1 MPAIQIGT
9 FTAQYQ
15 PDGDDVRQGPDG
27 SGEAV
32 LTYKVTSAGFT
43 LSSIPNPLSPHPAYP
58 ALKLYEAQAKREPG
72 NVMAVT
78 CTYRGVIVG
87 NKYTYSQQEFSVNTS
102 AEPVETH
109 PRFAFPV
116 NNPPVSP
123 TELATI
129 QKFLDNNTV
138 PVYTKAVG
146 GATDAGVL
154 LYNKKRRGI
163 DSFLN
168 IGGTYKLTYIQDN
181 IPSIYSGIGNII
193 LSPPLAPVLP
203 GDRNYLYTA
212 INWRKQGGVVTVSEE
227 YTMSGI
233 AGWDPDL
240 YSLFKR

>member
-102 AEPVETH
+102 ADPVETH
-109 PRFAFPV
+109 PSFAFPA

-129 QKFLDNNTV
+129 QKYLDNNTV
-138 PVYTKAVG
+138 PVYTIAVA
-146 GATDAGVL
+146 GATAAGVT
-154 LYNKKRRGI
+154 LYKKKRRGI
-163 DSFLN
+163 DSYLN
-168 IGGTYKLTYIQDN
+168 IGGIYKLTYIQDD
-181 IPSIYSGIGNII
+181 IPSAYGGVGKITI
-193 LSPPLAPVLP
+193 SPPLGPIPP
-203 GDRNYLYTA
+203 GNRNYLYSGLS
-212 INWRKQGGVVTVSEE
+212 WRKQGGVVTVNEE
-227 YTMSGI
+227 YTMSGLG
-233 AGWDPDL
+233 GWDPDL
-240 YSLFKR
+240 YDFNL

>member
-87 NKYTYSQQEFSVNTS
+87 NKYTY
-102 AEPVETH
+102 
-109 PRFAFPV
+109 
-116 NNPPVSP
+116 
-123 TELATI
+123 
-129 QKFLDNNTV
+129 
-138 PVYTKAVG
+138 
-146 GATDAGVL
+146 
-154 LYNKKRRGI
+154 
-163 DSFLN
+163 
-168 IGGTYKLTYIQDN
+168 
-181 IPSIYSGIGNII
+181 
-193 LSPPLAPVLP
+193 
-203 GDRNYLYTA
+203 
-212 INWRKQGGVVTVSEE
+212 
-227 YTMSGI
+227 
-233 AGWDPDL
+233 
-240 YSLFKR
+240 

>member
-87 NKYTYSQQEFSVNTS
+87 NKYTYSQQEFSATTS
-102 AEPVETH
+102 AEPIETH
-109 PRFAFPV
+109 PTFSDPV
-116 NNPPVSP
+116 AAPPVSP

-138 PVYTKAVG
+138 PVYTIATT
-146 GATDAGVL
+146 GATAAGVT

-163 DSFLN
+163 DSYFN
-168 IGGTYKLTYIQDN
+168 VGGTYKLTYIQAD
-181 IPSIYSGIGNII
+181 IPDGYNAIGKITI
-193 LSPPLAPVLP
+193 APPLAPIPP
-203 GDRNYLYTA
+203 GNRNYLYTGLS
-212 INWRKQGGVVTVSEE
+212 WRKQGGVVTVSEE
-227 YTMSGI
+227 YTMSGFN
-233 AGWDPDL
+233 GWDSDL
-240 YSLFKR
+240 YDFNI